1 MQCAVNKINYRNG
14 RRSYEKGLGGVFST
28 LAGMA
33 AGAVAGGIAAG
44 TVSSKKIKELMD
56 GHAKVHELYMAFDQ
70 WLRIRQEGKTLVDFF
85 ERNNYKTVAIY
96 GMKELGERLYDEL
109 QNSGITVKY
118 IIDKNADTIY
128 ADVDVITP
136 DDDLEPVDVIVVTA
150 IYFFDEIEELLSEK
164 VNYPIVSLEDILY
177 EV

>member
-1 MQCAVNKINYRNG
+1 MK
-14 RRSYEKGLGGVFST
+14 KGLGGVVST

-33 AGAVAGGIAAG
+33 VGAAAGGIAAG
-44 TVSSKKIKELMD
+44 TASSKKIKEFMD

-85 ERNNYKTVAIY
+85 EKNDYKTVAIY

-109 QNSGITVKY
+109 ENSGITVKY

-128 ADVDVITP
+128 ADVDVLTP
-136 DDDLEPVDVIVVTA
+136 DDELEPVDVVVVTA
-150 IYFFDEIEELLSEK
+150 IYYFDEIEEMLSER
-164 VNYPIVSLEDILY
+164 VDYPVVSLEDILY

>member
-1 MQCAVNKINYRNG
+1 MK
-14 RRSYEKGLGGVFST
+14 KGSRGVFSA
-28 LAGMA
+28 LA
-33 AGAVAGGIAAG
+33 GIAAG
-44 TVSSKKIKELMD
+44 AAAGGVAAGSMSSKKIKQLMD

-70 WLRIRQEGKTLVDFF
+70 WLRIRQEGKTLVEYF

-109 QNSGITVKY
+109 AGSGITVKY

-128 ADVDVITP
+128 ADVDVVTP
-136 DDDLEPVDVIVVTA
+136 DDELEPVDVIVVTA
-150 IYFFDEIEELLSEK
+150 IYYFDEIETMLSEK
-164 VNYPIVSLEDILY
+164 VDYPVVSLEDVLY

>member
-1 MQCAVNKINYRNG
+1 MK
-14 RRSYEKGLGGVFST
+14 KGAGSVVST
-28 LAGMA
+28 LVGMA
-33 AGAVAGGIAAG
+33 AGAVAGGVATGSA
-44 TVSSKKIKELMD
+44 SSKKIKQLVD

-70 WLRIRQEGKTLVDFF
+70 WLRIRQEGKTLVGFF

-109 QNSGITVKY
+109 QGSDITVKY

-128 ADVDVITP
+128 ADVDVVTP
-136 DDDLEPVDVIVVTA
+136 DDELEPVDVIVVTA
-150 IYFFDEIEELLSEK
+150 IYYFDEIEEMLGGK
-164 VNYPIVSLEDILY
+164 VDYPVISLEDVLY